1 MRSLPTPP
9 SVRMNC
15 RRFMHE
21 RTDPSRQRA
30 AGLTGLEGMGLQAQN
45 SYGGGRYD
53 RWIKVKHRAHP
64 AFSRVL
70 DQF

>member
-1 MRSLPTPP
+1 MRSLPPPP

-21 RTDPSRQRA
+21 RTDPSRSRA
-30 AGLTGLEGMGLQAQN
+30 AGLTGLEGMV
-45 SYGGGRYD
+45 SKHSCYGCGRYD
-53 RWIKVKHRAHP
+53 RWIKVEHRAHP